1 MTFHA
6 LFYVPSLSLFRDA
19 IQVLIRD
26 VPAGNTHLPGQ
37 VFGRYRA
44 VHHEI
49 SAALKVLPYVCPSF
63 LFIHPLF
70 IYHSHPSIYPLIYL
84 SVHFNC
90 RTPVIKVTLKV

>member
-6 LFYVPSLSLFRDA
+6 LFYVPSLSLFRDT

-26 VPAGNTHLPGQ
+26 APAGNTHLPGQ
-37 VFGRYRA
+37 VFG
-44 VHHEI
+44 HHEI
-49 SAALKVLPYVCPSF
+49 SAALRVLPYVCPSF

-90 RTPVIKVTLKV
+90 RTLVIKVTFKV